1 MMANAVLN
9 KKGTAT
15 TAGYITI
22 FNYHGR
28 TREFLCSSVEYLAS
42 GVGIPANSCTDAP
55 GENRPGFVIC
65 RRADGAGWEYVADH
79 RGETVY
85 STKTGARVT
94 ISAPGDYPDDITPA
108 APATP
113 YDRWSGSEWV
123 TDKAA
128 QQAAAV
134 ASAENQKQAL
144 LQQAQSTI
152 SIWQT
157 ELQMEIISEENK
169 ARLLA
174 WLNYIKTLQAVDT
187 SAAPAVSW
195 PEKPA

>member
-1 MMANAVLN
+1 
-9 KKGTAT
+9 
-15 TAGYITI
+15 
-22 FNYHGR
+22 
-28 TREFLCSSVEYLAS
+28 
-42 GVGIPANSCTDAP
+42 
-55 GENRPGFVIC
+55 
-65 RRADGAGWEYVADH
+65 
-79 RGETVY
+79 
-85 STKTGARVT
+85 
-94 ISAPGDYPDDITPA
+94 
-108 APATP
+108 
-113 YDRWSGSEWV
+113 
-123 TDKAA
+123 AA